1 MRGKALKLNVFGS
14 RAKGHERKPLATIR
28 ASTLICENIGE

>member
-14 RAKGHERKPLATIR
+14 RAKGHERKPLATMESIN
-28 ASTLICENIGE
+28 TNL